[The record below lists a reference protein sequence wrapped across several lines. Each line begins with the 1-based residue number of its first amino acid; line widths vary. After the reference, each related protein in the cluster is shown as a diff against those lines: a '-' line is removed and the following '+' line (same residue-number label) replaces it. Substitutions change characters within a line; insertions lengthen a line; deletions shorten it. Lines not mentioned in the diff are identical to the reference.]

1 MTCDVRHVTCDV
13 RSVPCDWCSSR
24 QVVDGNSCAFFFIL
38 IDIVS
43 VNCGGSENDI
53 CIRWQQHRVRGKG
66 GGAVRGLGDCG
77 GGGGGRMQL
86 QTGTEGATAACN
98 RVSA

>member
-1 MTCDVRHVTCDV
+1 MN
-13 RSVPCDWCSSR
+13 
-24 QVVDGNSCAFFFIL
+24 G
-38 IDIVS
+38 
-43 VNCGGSENDI
+43 GGSENDI

-66 GGAVRGLGDCG
+66 GGAMRGLGDCG

-98 RVSA
+98 CVREVNIKVRHFDVQKAVAAWVFAGGFACDKSGSQ